1 MRFQTP
7 QFIEIED
14 RIFGPLTF
22 RQFIYL
28 AGGAG
33 MVFLLW
39 RLLPI
44 FLSIPLIVGVGG
56 LSLALAFYKVNDR
69 SFVYALEALFRYVT
83 RGKLY
88 LWKKQPKAAER
99 PEALPQESG
108 LVVPKLSE
116 SKLKDIAWSLDV
128 HDSIYAGQEK
138 NSR

>member
-14 RIFGPLTF
+14 KIFGPLTF

-33 MVFLLW
+33 LVFILW

-44 FLSIPLIVGVGG
+44 FISIPLIIPVAG

-69 SFVYALEALFRYVT
+69 SFVYALEALFRYMT
-83 RGKLY
+83 RGRLY
-88 LWKKQPKAAER
+88 LWKKQPKEAQRAE
-99 PEALPQESG
+99 EAPAESG
-108 LVVPKLSE
+108 LIVPKLSE

-138 NSR
+138 QR